1 MRLSAPCSNN
11 SIKAAL
17 SHRNAILNNSIRQ
30 KPAYVKREKPNLYG
44 EYVRVVSEITR
55 RPKFL
60 TDAEKDGV
68 VEKYKA
74 GLTVKKIADLYG
86 CCDSTVRKELRQR
99 ASQLCP

>member
-1 MRLSAPCSNN
+1 VRLSAPYL
-11 SIKAAL
+11 KKELKTAL

-44 EYVRVVSEITR
+44 EDIKIVSKITR

-60 TDAEKDGV
+60 TDAEKDGM

-86 CCDSTVRKELRQR
+86 CCNSTVRKELRQR
-99 ASQLCP
+99 GVIN